1 MNNNFFTRALTGVF
15 IVLFV
20 LGGFWLHPITFT
32 ITGLIILA
40 GNQYEYYKLIKNNG
54 ATPQM
59 VTGIATGIIA
69 YSISTLVAAGKA
81 PSELY
86 YILIVMIIAIMAIEL
101 FRRQERPFDSL
112 SHTFFPFFYIVLPL
126 SLFPFATFSHTGI
139 NTFLIHKNIIFSP
152 GIIVGFFILIWTNDT
167 AAFLTG
173 VTLGRHKLIERISP
187 NKTWEGFVG
196 GFLLTM
202 AVAYFLSGW
211 IGVINRVKWVILASI
226 VSVSA
231 TFGDLIES
239 MLKRSLGIK
248 DSGKILPGH
257 GGFLDRFDSVLIS
270 FPIVYIYI
278 SLFA

>member
-1 MNNNFFTRALTGVF
+1 LNNNFFTRALTGVF

-112 SHTFFPFFYIVLPL
+112 AHTFFPFFYIVLPL

-139 NTFLIHKNIIFSP
+139 NSFLTHENIIFSP

-173 VTLGRHKLIERISP
+173 VILGRHKLIERISP

-211 IGVINRVKWVILASI
+211 IGVINRVKWVILALI

-231 TFGDLIES
+231 TFGDLVES

-270 FPIVYIYI
+270 FPIVYIYF